1 MARLHDNSVPFL
13 KSLLVRGM
21 SGVLLL
27 VGVIGV
33 ASFGLR
39 AAEIRKAEYHDL
51 LEKSAYLTQTL
62 SQAFVLPGLQNDA
75 ESMQKL
81 LDGLDSPAN
90 RDFCGA
96 KVTDRAG
103 KVLFNNKYP
112 DTLSAGQS
120 VQEHFI
126 VDIRLPKDE
135 RRVLARFWLC
145 TSTAGMEAKVAH
157 SLRQE
162 AWRFGMLAAAVLLA
176 MYASMLVIVR
186 PLRRVTEAMDS
197 VAREMHPIR
206 DRRLLKRNEIGALAR
221 GFNSMLADLAE
232 TYDAL
237 EVARQKAVDSENSKS
252 DFLANMSHELR
263 TPLNNIIGSA
273 QLLHDRPLEEQDREL
288 FTIMEKA
295 SKSLL
300 SIVNDIL
307 DLSKI
312 EAGQVKLEIIPF
324 DAFEKVRD
332 VKQMSLPQASHKGL
346 TLLGGPQGKL
356 LVKGDPLR
364 IERILTNLVGNALR
378 YTERGSITIN
388 ASAKPDGAHRVI
400 LRCEVADTGIGIPKE
415 RQDKIFERFTQADS
429 STSRK
434 YGGTGL
440 GLTITRELV
449 ALMQGKIGLESEPGV
464 GTTFWFEIP
473 LETAQAL
480 PDAGKQAAVVSAAD
494 ALPAATVRVLVAED
508 HDLNRA
514 FMRRL
519 FGKLGLPHFTFS
531 ENGRDALAKAATG
544 DFDLVLM
551 DCHMPEMDGY
561 TATAE
566 IRKLKDKPC
575 AKMPIVAMTANAMS
589 GDEERCLKAG
599 MNAYISKPFEINTFK
614 RILSPWV
621 DFDRA
626 AAPGPDTPA
635 VAAASAAGDLIDM
648 SILASTAGG
657 DEAYIKEMVGL
668 FIDSSETL
676 LQDLAKAGSNVKAW
690 EDTAHTL
697 KGSAGI
703 VGAGELRRLAA
714 AAQDMKDPAA
724 FAAQLAALRVEF
736 VRVKAFFKEKNL
748 A

>member
-1 MARLHDNSVPFL
+1 MARLHDNSVPFY
-13 KSLLVRGM
+13 KSLLARSVASM
-21 SGVLLL
+21 LLL
-27 VGVIGV
+27 VVAIGA
-33 ASFGLR
+33 ASLSLR
-39 AAEIRKAEYHDL
+39 ADAIRKAEYREL
-51 LEKSAYLTQTL
+51 LEQNAYLTQTL
-62 SQAFVLPGLQNDA
+62 SQALVAPGLQSDTA
-75 ESMQKL
+75 TMQKL
-81 LDGLDSPAN
+81 LESLDSPAN
-90 RDFCGA
+90 RNFCGA

-103 KVLFNNKYP
+103 KLLLDWKYP
-112 DTLSAGQS
+112 KNPGAGQS

-126 VDIRLPKDE
+126 VDMRLPKAE
-135 RRVLARFWLC
+135 RRVLGRFWLC
-145 TSTAGMEAKVAH
+145 TSTASMEAKIATA
-157 SLRQE
+157 LRQE
-162 AWRFGMLAAAVLLA
+162 TFRICALGLAVLLA
-176 MYASMLVIVR
+176 LYVSMLMIVR
-186 PLRRVTEAMDS
+186 PLVRVTGAMDR
-197 VAREMHPIR
+197 VARDMVPIR

-288 FTIMEKA
+288 FSIIEKA

-312 EAGQVKLEIIPF
+312 EAGQVKLEHVAF

-332 VKQMSLPQASHKGL
+332 VKQMSLPQASKKGL
-346 TLLGGPQGKL
+346 SLLGGPAGAL
-356 LVKGDPLR
+356 PVMGDPLR
-364 IERILTNLVGNALR
+364 LERILTNLVGNALR

-388 ASAKPDGAHRVI
+388 AAAKPDGKGRVV
-400 LRCEVADTGIGIPKE
+400 LRCEVTDTGIGIPKE

-449 ALMQGKIGLESEPGV
+449 ALMQGDIGLESEPGI

-473 LETAQAL
+473 METATAAQAES
-480 PDAGKQAAVVSAAD
+480 KQAAAGASFAD
-494 ALPAATVRVLVAED
+494 ALPAASVRVLVAED
-508 HDLNRA
+508 HELNRA

-531 ENGRDALAKAATG
+531 ENGRDALAQASTG
-544 DFDLVLM
+544 NFDLVLM

-566 IRKLKDKPC
+566 IRKQKNP
-575 AKMPIVAMTANAMS
+575 AVAAVPIVAMTANAMS
-589 GDEERCLKAG
+589 GDEERCLQAG
-599 MNAYISKPFEINTFK
+599 MNAYISKPFEINVFK
-614 RILSPWV
+614 RILAPYV
-621 DFDRA
+621 DFDRPAVEAPPAAPQA
-626 AAPGPDTPA
+626 AAPA
-635 VAAASAAGDLIDM
+635 DL
-648 SILASTAGG
+648 SILRSAGG
-657 DEAYIKEMVGL
+657 DPAYIREMAAL
-668 FIDSSETL
+668 FIETTEDL
-676 LQDLAKAGSNVKAW
+676 LRQLETAGADVKKWVDA
-690 EDTAHTL
+690 AHTL

-703 VGAGELRRLAA
+703 VGAEPLRRLAA
-714 AAQDMKDPAA
+714 DAQDTTDPAR
-724 FAAQLAALRVEF
+724 FAASLAGLKAEYA
-736 VRVKAFFKEKNL
+736 RVKDFLKENDF